1 MQNNFTTFRPEL
13 KDVKIKG
20 TITFT
25 GTNGAGVYNTGTFT
39 AKSGSSINVNTP
51 GQSSI
56 GAFNSGTLTIDNDA
70 TITGTAKDATGIY
83 ATGGTATNNGTI
95 SMTAEKAKGLVT
107 DKTASTNGTIV
118 NNGNV
123 SVEGKESVG
132 AAALAGTINI
142 AGGTISAKGL
152 SGITLYTGGT
162 TGGTINANAG
172 NIKAENG
179 AINVYADKGTIKFN
193 GATINTGAGSLA
205 FMKGS
210 NGGIVN
216 FASSTTANIA
226 GNGTGFYIPPT
237 VSPIPST
244 PTYSTFTGLTS
255 ALTGFQNL
263 NNLTLNMSANSNLAV
278 ASYVQTKVSDLA
290 SSGIGSLGATV
301 NGTDYNDYLL
311 YKSEL
316 TADAGTTYAQFKKI
330 ALPNSSIINNTNLST
345 SDNNV
350 VLMAQENT
358 ESNKDWVKLTNN
370 SDISLAGTGS
380 LAMYASNG
388 KITNSANATIT
399 VGESGTAIYGKNKGV
414 GDTVIVNDGTIT
426 VGKASTAIYAKDY
439 QITGVENNGIINLS
453 GDNGIAISYV
463 PNLTTAVLVENKKTI
478 AGTAKKGTGIF
489 AAKDTNSIQYNALN
503 SGTITVGE
511 GGVGIYTN
519 AASAAV
525 SPILSN
531 TGTITVGDSGIGL
544 YGFEEST
551 TGDITVGKTGI
562 ALYSQ
567 DGNVTIGSA
576 SKSPTITVGDTN
588 ATAVYTI
595 GNGQT
600 VTSTNASYNIGTN
613 SYGFV
618 NKGTGNTVT
627 INGGAATLENKGVFI
642 YSNDTTGN
650 ITNSTAMSSTGT
662 VGSNIGIYSAGTVT
676 NSGNITFTGGT
687 GNIGVYSTSNGT
699 ITNSGAIT
707 GHMELIVLILT

>member
-56 GAFNSGTLTIDNDA
+56 GAFNSGTLTIDSGA

-107 DKTASTNGTIV
+107 AKTASTNGTIV

-142 AGGTISAKGL
+142 AGGTISAKGQ

-162 TGGTINANAG
+162 TGGTINANAE

-193 GATINTGAGSLA
+193 GAAINTGAGSLA

-226 GNGTGFYIPPT
+226 SNGTGFYIPPT
-237 VSPIPST
+237 VSSIPST
-244 PTYSTFTGLTS
+244 PTYSTFSGLTS
-255 ALTGFQNL
+255 ALTGFHNL
-263 NNLTLNMSANSNLAV
+263 NNLTLNMSTNSNLAV

-301 NGTDYNDYLL
+301 NGIDYNDYLL

-316 TADAGTTYAQFKKI
+316 TADAGTTYAQFKKV
-330 ALPNSSIINNTNLST
+330 ALSNSSIINNTNLST

-388 KITNSANATIT
+388 KITNSANGTIT

-439 QITGVENNGIINLS
+439 QTTGVENNGIINLS
-453 GDNGIAISYV
+453 GDNGIAISYA
-463 PNLTTAVLVENKKTI
+463 PNLTATVLVENKKTI
-478 AGTAKKGTGIF
+478 ASTAKKRTGIF
-489 AAKDTNSIQYNALN
+489 AAKDTNSIQYSALN
-503 SGTITVGE
+503 SGTITLGE

-519 AASAAV
+519 ATSAAV

-531 TGTITVGDSGIGL
+531 TGT
-544 YGFEEST
+544 
-551 TGDITVGKTGI
+551 ITVGKTGI

-600 VTSTNASYNIGTN
+600 VTSTNASYNIGTD

-627 INGGAATLENKGVFI
+627 INGGAATLEDNGVFI
-642 YSNDTTGN
+642 YSNDTAGN

-676 NSGNITFTGGT
+676 NSGNITFTDGT
-687 GNIGVYSTSNGT
+687 GNIGVYSTNNGT